1 MSLRKGIVV
10 EVHPEDHSVDIVM
23 ADDGSRLIGVQVMT
37 PNGSTRTGTVD
48 LPAIPKRKNKWD
60 ISRATGQD
68 LHAIVGFVG
77 RNPVVT
83 GFIFPQVNQML
94 SADPTL
100 RITRHQSDVIETL
113 DGKGNYQWI
122 HPSGTYVR
130 FGETPDLEAP
140 ANADGDAKADRN
152 TALKP
157 FVRLGLAGGAMELTI
172 APDGSIKVT
181 TQKGIEVQAA
191 EPSTIKAPKLVLD
204 SDVEITKT
212 LKVAGATSLKNV
224 TSNDK
229 DISDKHRHLNSGGP
243 STGGPVA

>member
-60 ISRATGQD
+60 VSKATGQD

-100 RITRHQSDVIETL
+100 RITRHQSDVMETL

-122 HPSGTYVR
+122 HPSGTYIR

-140 ANADGDAKADRN
+140 ANADGGAKADRN
-152 TALKP
+152 TSLKP
-157 FVRLGLAGGAMELTI
+157 YVRLGLAGGAMELTI

-181 TQKGIEVQAA
+181 TQKGFEIEAA
-191 EPSTIKAPKLVLD
+191 EQSTIKAPKLVLD
-204 SDVEITKT
+204 TDVEITRT
-212 LKVAGATSLKNV
+212 LKVNGNTTLKDV
-224 TSNDK
+224 TSNGK
-229 DISDKHRHLNSGGP
+229 DISDKHHHLNSGGP
-243 STGGPVA
+243 GPGGPVA

>member
-23 ADDGSRLIGVQVMT
+23 ADDGSRLVGVQVMT

-60 ISRATGQD
+60 VSKPTGQD

-77 RNPVVT
+77 RNPVVN

-100 RITRHQSDVIETL
+100 RIQRHQSDVVETL

-122 HPSGTYVR
+122 HPSGTYLR

-140 ANADGDAKADRN
+140 ANADGGAKADRN
-152 TALKP
+152 TDRKP

-172 APDGSIKVT
+172 SPDGSIKVT
-181 TQKGIEVQAA
+181 TMKGVDIEAA
-191 EPSTIKAPKLVLD
+191 EQSTIKAPKLILD
-204 SDVEITKT
+204 ADVEVTKT
-212 LKVAGATSLKNV
+212 LKVAGETTLADV
-224 TSNDK
+224 TSNGK
-229 DISDKHRHLNSGGP
+229 DISDKHHHLNSGGP
-243 STGGPVA
+243 GPGGPVA